1 VNAKLS
7 GHDIDELASRLRR
20 REQELLLEL
29 SSGQQRAASENFQR
43 IAGEAPDTGDASLA
57 DLVVDSASA
66 ERTRDADELRDVQE
80 ALTRVEAGAYGLC
93 QKCGEPIDLARLKAN
108 PAARYDLRHQKER
121 EQDNVRT
128 PTL

>member
-1 VNAKLS
+1 VNSKLS

-29 SSGQQRAASENFQR
+29 SSGQQRAASENFRR
-43 IAGEAPDTGDASLA
+43 IAGEAPDNGDASLA

-80 ALTRVEAGAYGLC
+80 ALTRVEAGTYGLC
-93 QKCGEPIDLARLKAN
+93 QNCGEAIDLARLKAN